1 MTITKK
7 PRAPMSEQARKN
19 KNAAESER
27 QKSTEEVRRRGAR
40 NKARRHAIAAGKA
53 KVGDGKEIGHK
64 VALSN
69 GGAAT
74 DANTKVQSVKD
85 NGGWR
90 KGKSSYKVPNIK

>member
-1 MTITKK
+1 MKSSK
-7 PRAPMSEQARKN
+7 AKLEYQA
-19 KNAAESER
+19 ER
-27 QKSTEEVRRRGAR
+27 QKSPAEVKKRVAR

-74 DANTKVQSVKD
+74 DANTKVQSAKS
-85 NGGWR
+85 NRGWR